1 LGTSTNAREVPDAA
15 VGGSVHRIL
24 RNSTFNFAAQG
35 LNAAFNVVIVLVLA
49 RSLGVDGSGNYYKI
63 FAWVTAVQ
71 LVVEA
76 GTSTVLTRRLIQAP
90 ASWHE
95 TATDA
100 AGLFVG
106 IAGTSLGLFVAYG
119 AISMWLRS
127 DPTQLSIYGVA
138 GVTCAAIQ
146 VQRYA
151 TGVFRAKESFG
162 YENAARV
169 LQGFAF
175 AGVVVVVV
183 LVSQPSLLWVL
194 AALAVSQ
201 IIAAWFL
208 MIALWREWPALG
220 WKIARPQVRV
230 WVRETFL
237 LGVGDVVRQLTWTL
251 DTLLLAFM
259 TTETIVGIYS
269 MAYRPLGPV
278 NWLPRAILLAAFPS
292 FARFATDS
300 EERLRESFSNSIR
313 LLWVLSLPITI
324 AICFYA
330 DPIVRI
336 LAGQKYSEFAEA
348 GVLLSILIWIT
359 LLIYIST
366 QYRFVLAAMGKLQSY
381 TRLVVV
387 VFLIE
392 AAIEAALIPRF
403 SYYGACAGS
412 VTGELFFTLVG
423 LMLCRKLGVGRI
435 DWKHMAGAAV
445 AGGLMAALLGVS
457 ALYAPPREIGLP
469 LMVLFTTAATL
480 AYFGFCILFGALARQ
495 EVIRFVEALVP
506 ARWRAKAP
514 AGERAC

>member
-1 LGTSTNAREVPDAA
+1 LGTSTNGREVGA

-24 RNSTFNFAAQG
+24 RNSTFNFAAQA
-35 LNAAFNVVIVLVLA
+35 LNAAFYIVIVLVLA
-49 RSLGVDGSGNYYKI
+49 RSLGVNGLGNYYKI

-90 ASWHE
+90 ASCHE
-95 TATDA
+95 TATEA

-106 IAGTSLGLFVAYG
+106 IAATSFG
-119 AISMWLRS
+119 AFATFGAVWMWVQA
-127 DPTQLSIYGVA
+127 DPAQLAIYGVA

-151 TGVFRAKESFG
+151 TGVFRGSESFG
-162 YENAARV
+162 YENAAKV

-175 AGVVVVVV
+175 AGVVVVMV
-183 LVSQPSLLWVL
+183 LVSEPGLLSVLMAL
-194 AALAVSQ
+194 AASQ
-201 IIAAWFL
+201 IVAAWFL
-208 MIALWREWPALG
+208 MIGLWRDWPALR
-220 WKIARPQVRV
+220 WKIARPRV
-230 WVRETFL
+230 GVWFRETFL

-251 DTLLLAFM
+251 DTLLLGFL

-278 NWLPRAILLAAFPS
+278 NWLPRAILLAAFPA

-330 DPIVRI
+330 DPIIRI
-336 LAGQKYSEFAEA
+336 IAGPRASEFTEA
-348 GVLLSILIWIT
+348 ALLLRILIWIT

-366 QYRFVLAAMGKLQSY
+366 QYRFVLAALGQLQSY
-381 TRLVVV
+381 TRLVVA

-392 AAIEAALIPRF
+392 ATIEAALIPHF

-412 VTGELFFTLVG
+412 VTGELFFTVVG
-423 LMLCRKLGVGRI
+423 LVLCRKLGVGRI
-435 DWKHMAGAAV
+435 DWKHMAGAAA
-445 AGGLMAALLGVS
+445 AGALMAAVLGVS
-457 ALYAPPREIGLP
+457 ALYASPREIGLP
-469 LMVLFTTAATL
+469 LMVLFTTVATV
-480 AYFGFCILFGALARQ
+480 AYFGFCIMFGSLAGQ
-495 EVIRFVEALVP
+495 EVMRFMEALVP
-506 ARWRAKAP
+506 ARWRAKGP
-514 AGERAC
+514 TGERAC